1 MSNLTKRGDIFDSVA
16 VYEINIVGLQVLMF
30 HFEYEVACRNR
41 LYLISSVLV
50 FLCNHRMM
58 AAEVEFV
65 T

>member
-1 MSNLTKRGDIFDSVA
+1 MSNLTKRGVVFASDA
-16 VYEINIVGLQVLMF
+16 VYGINIVVLQVLMF
-30 HFEYEVACRNR
+30 RFEYEVTCKNK
-41 LYLISSVLV
+41 LYLISVLV